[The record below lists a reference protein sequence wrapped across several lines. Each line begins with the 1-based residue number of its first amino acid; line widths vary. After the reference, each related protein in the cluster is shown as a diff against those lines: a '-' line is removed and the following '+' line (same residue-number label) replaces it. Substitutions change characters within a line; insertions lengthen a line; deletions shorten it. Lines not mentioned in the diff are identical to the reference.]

1 MPVEFLSED
10 WVGAV
15 EAGLKANDGFKSATK
30 GQRARVQQIVT
41 SGDGELCYW
50 IRIDNGEVSMGSGR
64 IDDPSVTITADHDTA
79 VALAKGDLSATA
91 AFMAG
96 RVEVSNIM
104 SAMGLQGALSQFG
117 AVVKEIETE
126 Y

>member
-1 MPVEFLSED
+1 MPAEFLSEE
-10 WVGAV
+10 WVKAV
-15 EAGLKANDGFKSATK
+15 EAGLGSNDGFRSATK
-30 GQRARVQQIVT
+30 GQHARIQQVVT
-41 SGDGELCYW
+41 TDDEEVGYW
-50 IRIDNGEVSMGSGR
+50 IRIDDGEVEMGSGR
-64 IDDPSVTITADHDTA
+64 IDDASITITADRDTA
-79 VALAKGDLSATA
+79 VALAKGELSATA

-117 AVVKEIETE
+117 AVVKAVDTE